1 MKISIITL
9 IIFMLLN
16 CNVCAESFVFE
27 QGQTD
32 DLLGESAQTFELDE
46 LIYQTPDDVKDLLS
60 QFDIDFSNPQGFLD
74 VFSLDGIKLLFE
86 NSLSRISLPKTLV
99 VTLLVVIIVSA
110 LSTSLSDDK
119 LKSNYSLQL
128 LCSLFCS
135 AIIIYP
141 TLSLMRNSVE
151 IINILN
157 SFMLIFIPIFAGI
170 LIAALKSSVAVSYS
184 TTMFFV
190 CETLSYISGSFVLPL
205 LNCFLAL
212 SVATNINSDENLS
225 SVANVFKRVI
235 YLVISVAL
243 SLFLIVLSLQTV
255 VTSLLDNTITKT
267 TKVFVSY
274 IPIIGPALSESLGS
288 LRGCIDLLKST
299 AGIYA
304 IIVVVIAVL
313 PTIIE
318 VLVYKLAFFL
328 CSQVSS
334 LYNITPVSKLLNSV
348 GSVLTIMLSLLA
360 CVVVMFVFSITI
372 IFVFGKAI

>member
-1 MKISIITL
+1 MKITIITL
-9 IIFMLLN
+9 IILFLLN
-16 CNVCAESFVFE
+16 LNVSAESFVFE

-32 DLLGESAQTFELDE
+32 DLLGETVESFGLDQ
-46 LIYQTPDDVKDLLS
+46 LIYQTPDEVKDMLNG
-60 QFDIDFSNPQGFLD
+60 FEINFSNPTSFLE
-74 VFSLDGIKLLFE
+74 VFSLEGIQEIFE
-86 NSLSRISLPKTLV
+86 MSLSRISLPKTLV
-99 VTLLVVIIVSA
+99 VTLLVVIVISA

-135 AIIIYP
+135 AIIVYP
-141 TLSLMRNSVE
+141 TLMLVRNSVE
-151 IINILN
+151 VIGVLN
-157 SFMLIFIPIFAGI
+157 AFMLMFIPIFAGV

-190 CETLSYISGSFVLPL
+190 CEFLTHLSSHFVLPM

-212 SVATNINSDENLS
+212 NIATNVNSDNKLS
-225 SVANVFKRVI
+225 SVANLFKKAI
-235 YLVISVAL
+235 YVVISISL

-255 VTSLLDNTITKT
+255 VTSSLDNTLTKT
-267 TKVFVSY
+267 TKVFISY

-304 IIVVVIAVL
+304 IIVVIVGVL
-313 PTIIE
+313 PIIIE
-318 VLVYKLAFFL
+318 ILVYKLAFFL

-334 LYNITPVSKLLNSV
+334 LYNITPVSKLLSSV
-348 GSVLTIMLSLLA
+348 ESVLTITLA
-360 CVVVMFVFSITI
+360 LVVCVVVMFVFSITV
-372 IFVFGKAI
+372 IFVFGKSI